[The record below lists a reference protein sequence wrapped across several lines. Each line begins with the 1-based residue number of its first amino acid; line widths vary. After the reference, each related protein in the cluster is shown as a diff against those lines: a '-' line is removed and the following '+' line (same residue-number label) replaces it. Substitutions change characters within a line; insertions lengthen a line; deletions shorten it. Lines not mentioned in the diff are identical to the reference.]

1 MPSVYDLDRLS
12 KEDTTSIAIS
22 LLYTLRGFPQYTITS
37 ELSYLLDQKS
47 FINLVKYYGGK
58 TIRIPSID
66 EIESILRVLLLYQY
80 YEVNH
85 NSWSDSLKLA
95 GFEESEANSARAQ
108 LSNFNKLL
116 KTLEIGRG

>member
-1 MPSVYDLDRLS
+1 MPNIYNLDRLS
-12 KEDTTSIAIS
+12 KEDSTSIAIS

-37 ELSYLLDQKS
+37 ELAYLLDQKS
-47 FINLVKYYGGK
+47 FINLLKYYGGK
-58 TIRIPSID
+58 TIRIPSME
-66 EIESILRVLLLYQY
+66 EIENIMKVLLLYQY

-85 NSWSDSLKLA
+85 NSWSESLKLS
-95 GFEESEANSARAQ
+95 GFTEDESNSARAQ